1 MVRYGMG
8 GSLVG
13 RWNVSPNP
21 LPLIPAY
28 PLQQTRAKK
37 RDMSRQRSW
46 KTSWSCEISAARRV
60 AMRRKL
66 AHQSSAPRLDS
77 QISSAKGAWKG
88 ARVINGDAA
97 ADSYGP
103 NVQGISIKKSQ
114 RPEGLQKSCRSK
126 TSAMPYMESFVR
138 CHLHAAGSVTGPAAP
153 SG

>member
-1 MVRYGMG
+1 MG

-21 LPLIPAY
+21 IPLIPAY

-46 KTSWSCEISAARRV
+46 KISWSCEISAARRV

-66 AHQSSAPRLDS
+66 AHRSSAPRLDS
-77 QISSAKGAWKG
+77 RISSVKGAWKG
-88 ARVINGDAA
+88 AGATNGDAG
-97 ADSYGP
+97 ADFYGR
-103 NVQGISIKKSQ
+103 NVQGIFIQKSR
-114 RPEGLQKSCRSK
+114 RPEGPQKSCRSK